1 MTAPISFEI
10 KSQLAKL
17 LATENITMRHSPS
30 AKTAFFDIKNR
41 LLVLPMWQNISEDL
55 YDMLVVHEV
64 GHALDTPED
73 AWMDGI
79 RNIAKKHHG
88 DAATD
93 KQKAIIKDYINVV
106 EDARIDKRQ
115 KRRYPGSNRNYIV
128 GYKELHSRNFFG
140 IANKDVH
147 SMRLID
153 RLNIHFKNGA
163 GLNIAFSSKEKEF
176 VARIST
182 AETFDEVLAI
192 SDDLYAFA
200 IEQKNNP
207 VNDKSEEDFISEF
220 SDDESDDDSDS
231 DEEFEFDDDNSDEG
245 SDDDSDSESDDESND
260 GNSNSDSDDESD
272 DDSDSDTSSSGSDG
286 ETDSELESETQEAA
300 NKAMESI
307 LVNNDKVEYH
317 YVDIPTFN
325 HSHIVDDYK
334 KVMADWKKEY
344 ESNNKYYNYDKVRS
358 VCSSELKAFLVSE
371 KAAISFMVK
380 EFEQRKAA
388 DTYTRTTI
396 AKTGVLD
403 TNKIHSYKYN
413 EDLFKKM
420 NIVPEGKNHGFV
432 MLLDWSGSMLGNL
445 KHTVKHLISMVMFC
459 KRTQIPF
466 EVYTFRSLC
475 GYDGT
480 PSHKQI
486 EGVLAG
492 TNRITMN
499 GFKIRNV
506 LSSRMNIATLNDAMT
521 QLWMFAHG
529 TWFHSDPLNS
539 TPLNQSILAFDKVVN
554 DFRKKH
560 KVQVMNTII
569 ITDGASDNWGYRCNT
584 DYRKQNIFILQDKV
598 SKKTYYVD
606 GSGYGNQ
613 TQIALNVL
621 RDRTGS
627 NVIGFF
633 LNNQSLN
640 RLHYIKEFSDA
651 EKKHYSSN
659 GYVSIDNAG
668 YDEYYIMDIK
678 KLNSSNE
685 NLVVD
690 SKMTKKAILKGFMKF
705 SNKKSINRV
714 MLTKFIDKISKTFHK
729 AA

>member
-73 AWMDGI
+73 AWMVGI
-79 RNIAKKHHG
+79 SNIAKKHHG
-88 DAATD
+88 DSATD

-140 IANKDVH
+140 IANKNVD

-163 GLNIAFSSKEKEF
+163 SLNIHFSSQEKEF
-176 VARIST
+176 VSRIAA

-200 IEQKNNP
+200 IENKNNP
-207 VNDKSEEDFISEF
+207 VNDKSEEDSISEF
-220 SDDESDDDSDS
+220 SDDSDDDSDS
-231 DEEFEFDDDNSDEG
+231 DDELEFDDDNYDEG
-245 SDDDSDSESDDESND
+245 SDDESDDESNE
-260 GNSNSDSDDESD
+260 GNSDSNSDDESD
-272 DDSDSDTSSSGSDG
+272 NDSDSDSDTPSSNSDS

-307 LVNNDKVEYH
+307 LANNDKVEYH
-317 YVDIPTFN
+317 YLDIPNFN
-325 HSHIVDDYK
+325 HSYIVDDYK

-344 ESNNKYYNYDKVRS
+344 ESGNKAYNYDKVRS
-358 VCSSELKAFLVSE
+358 VCSGTLKEFLVSE

-388 DTYTRTTI
+388 DTYTRTTV

-413 EDLFKKM
+413 EDLFRKM

-475 GYDGT
+475 GYDNT
-480 PSHKQI
+480 PAHKQI
-486 EGVLAG
+486 EGVLTG
-492 TNRITMN
+492 TNHITMN
-499 GFKIRNV
+499 GFKVRNI
-506 LSSRMNIATLNDAMT
+506 LSSRMNVATLNDAMT
-521 QLWMFAHG
+521 YLWMFAHG
-529 TWFHSDPLNS
+529 TWFHCEPLNS
-539 TPLNQSILAFDKVVN
+539 TPLNQSVLAFDKVVN
-554 DFRKKH
+554 NFRKKH

-569 ITDGASDNWGYRCNT
+569 ITDGASDPWGYRCNSN
-584 DYRKQNIFILQDKV
+584 YRKQNIYILQDKMT
-598 SKKTYYVD
+598 KKTYYAD
-606 GSGYGNQ
+606 GSGYDNQ
-613 TQIALNVL
+613 TKIALNVL

-633 LNNQSLN
+633 LNDHALN
-640 RLHYIKEFSDA
+640 KLHYIKQFSDT
-651 EKKHYSSN
+651 EKKQYSSN

-668 YDEYYIMDIK
+668 YDEYYIMNIK

-685 NLVVD
+685 DLVVD

-714 MLTKFIDKISKTFHK
+714 MLSKFIDRISKTFHK